1 MNKKFFDMIKNNIF
15 YKCIYNLIKHE
26 AIEYAGYLTYLNVLS
41 VFPFIFIF
49 FAIISLLDETKFG
62 IDFFNIIL
70 SHLPHYVLDTFG
82 KQINEIAN
90 GPPSNLMNVALIGA
104 IWTASSSIEA
114 LKSIFNKI
122 YLVHNKPAYL
132 RSRLTSIVQFLVF
145 IFAIIATIT
154 VFVIIPKFLPKIP
167 NIAQYAIFNNQFNYL
182 WGNLI
187 LLLIVSTIYYVL
199 TNAKISF
206 VSTIPGAII
215 TIILWIISG
224 NSLSFYMM
232 NFNQVSVMY
241 GGLASI
247 IITLIFLYIF
257 NLTLIFGAEFNR
269 LFAQRRSRNS

>member
-1 MNKKFFDMIKNNIF
+1 MNKKFFDVIKNNIF
-15 YKCIYNLIKHE
+15 YRCVYNLIKHE

-90 GPPSNLMNVALIGA
+90 GPPSSLMNVALIGA

-122 YLVHNKPAYL
+122 YLVHNKQGYL
-132 RSRLTSIVQFLVF
+132 RSRLTSVAQFLVF

-154 VFVIIPKFLPKIP
+154 IFVIIPKFLPKMP

-182 WGNLI
+182 WGSLI
-187 LLLIVSTIYYVL
+187 LLLIVSTIYYIL

-215 TIILWIISG
+215 TIILWTISG

-257 NLTLIFGAEFNR
+257 NLILIFGAEFNR
-269 LFAQRRSRNS
+269 LFSQKCSR

>member
-1 MNKKFFDMIKNNIF
+1 MNKKFFDVIKNNIF
-15 YKCIYNLIKHE
+15 YKCVYNLIKHE

-132 RSRLTSIVQFLVF
+132 RSRLTSVVQFLVF

-154 VFVIIPKFLPKIP
+154 IFVIIPKFLPKMP

-182 WGNLI
+182 WGSLI

-215 TIILWIISG
+215 TIILWTISG

-232 NFNQVSVMY
+232 NFNQVSIMY

-269 LFAQRRSRNS
+269 LFAQKHSR